1 MPCES
6 SWSADEVQN
15 YDERKL
21 LLDPNQRLE
30 TYVEIDVSQ
39 GVQLREPELNALHEL
54 QTLLKLVYPVVLAT
68 ALEFTPGFT
77 SIILAGHLKSP
88 NVQQFVDAATL
99 SSMFMNVTAYSVGF
113 GLTSALDTLCSQA
126 YGARRLDKIGIYFQ
140 SGLLVVS
147 VCLGAV
153 FLLNWYSE
161 RFLLAMGQDPEVAQ
175 LAQKFSRWVL
185 LGVPFVFMYELI
197 RKALQAQN
205 IMKPLVAIAI
215 IGNIVNIVAGF
226 VLAYHTSM
234 GFEGIALSR
243 SLGNIVMPL
252 LLIPYFYRHP
262 THLSQWWFGWN
273 LKEAAAYIGVFLR
286 LGVPG
291 MLMLV
296 MEWWAFELLTLMA
309 GVLPNPV
316 VSVSAHAVLVNVTG
330 MLYMIYAG
338 LAVAANIRVG
348 NCLGANAPKQAKL
361 ACHVALAL
369 TLSVSTVFGI
379 TLYVMRGTIPSL
391 FLNDPDSIATAASV
405 LIVSSLMEVFDGMN
419 AVVQGVFR
427 GAGKQKMAATV
438 NAIAYYVFG
447 TPTAALLG
455 FYFAMGVQGLWM
467 GFLFGVLIAATL
479 QLFMLLKW
487 WKWTELA
494 EEAQERTAE

>member
-6 SWSADEVQN
+6 SWSAGEVQN
-15 YDERKL
+15 HDERRP
-21 LLDPNQRLE
+21 LLDPARRLD
-30 TYVEIDVSQ
+30 TYVEIDVSPE
-39 GVQLREPELNALHEL
+39 VQPLEPEQNALREL

-77 SIILAGHLKSP
+77 SIILAGHLKSA

-126 YGARRLDKIGIYFQ
+126 FGARRLDKIGIYFQ
-140 SGLLVVS
+140 SGLIVVS
-147 VCLGAV
+147 VSFSAV
-153 FLLNWYSE
+153 FLFNWYSE

-205 IMKPLVAIAI
+205 IMRPLVVMAI
-215 IGNIVNIVAGF
+215 IGNLVNIVAGF

-243 SLGNIVMPL
+243 SLGNITMPL
-252 LLIPYFYRHP
+252 LLIPYFYRFP
-262 THLSQWWFGWN
+262 THLNQWWFGWN
-273 LKEAAAYIGVFLR
+273 LKEAMAHITIFLR

-291 MLMLV
+291 MLMLI

-361 ACHVALAL
+361 ACHVALTL
-369 TLSVSTVFGI
+369 TLSVSMVFGI
-379 TLYVMRGTIPSL
+379 TLYVMRGTIPSI
-391 FLNDPDSIATAASV
+391 FLNDPESITTAASV
-405 LIVSSLMEVFDGMN
+405 LIVSAPMEVLDGMN

-427 GAGKQKMAATV
+427 GAGKQKVAATV
-438 NAIAYYVFG
+438 NAVAYYVFG
-447 TPTAALLG
+447 IPTAVLFG
-455 FYFAMGVQGLWM
+455 FYFVLGVQGLWM
-467 GFLFGVLIAATL
+467 GFLFGVLIAAGL

-487 WKWTELA
+487 WNWTDLA
-494 EEAQERTAE
+494 QEAQERTAE

>member
-15 YDERKL
+15 YDECKL
-21 LLDPNQRLE
+21 LLDPNHRLE

-39 GVQLREPELNALHEL
+39 RVQLREPELNALHEL

-205 IMKPLVAIAI
+205 IMKPLVVIAI
-215 IGNIVNIVAGF
+215 IGNIVNIVVGF

-252 LLIPYFYRHP
+252 LLIPYFYRYP

-379 TLYVMRGTIPSL
+379 TLYAMRGTIPSL

-419 AVVQGVFR
+419 AVVQGIFR

-447 TPTAALLG
+447 IPTAALLG
-455 FYFAMGVQGLWM
+455 FYFVMGVQGLWM